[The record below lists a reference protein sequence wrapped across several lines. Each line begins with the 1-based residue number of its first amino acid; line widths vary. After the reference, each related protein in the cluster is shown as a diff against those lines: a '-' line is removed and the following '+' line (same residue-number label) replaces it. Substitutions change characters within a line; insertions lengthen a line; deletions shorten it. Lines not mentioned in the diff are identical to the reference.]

1 MECYDEEYI
10 KKDKQV
16 CLHNFLS
23 NRKAPYF
30 FQVQRS
36 NGMY

>member
-1 MECYDEEYI
+1 MEGYDEEYI

-16 CLHNFLS
+16 CLHSFLS
-23 NRKAPYF
+23 NRKAPYS